1 MTSTLRIQVLLE
13 SELRRHLDFGVIEL
27 ENETDPGR
35 ADLARGD
42 HVRYKV
48 VARNNGDL
56 PFRRVSGFL
65 SETRFAS
72 FRPERFEIQDLRPR
86 EEAVVGEIEARI
98 LENPSDY
105 DGSDWLARVT
115 LIATAAIDD
124 VTIREAE
131 RAVTYRPSRR
141 GRPLA
146 ATPRSVPL
154 SS

>member
-13 SELRRHLDFGVIEL
+13 SELRRHLQFAVIEL
-27 ENETDPGR
+27 ENDTDPGR
-35 ADLARGD
+35 AELVRGD
-42 HVRYKV
+42 RVRFKI
-48 VARNNGDL
+48 VASNDGDL
-56 PFRRVSGFL
+56 PFRRIGGFL

-72 FRPERFEIQDLRPR
+72 FRPERFEVQDLRPR
-86 EEAVVGEIEARI
+86 EEVVVGRIEARI

-124 VTIREAE
+124 VTIRETE
-131 RAVTYRPSRR
+131 RGVAYRPAPRARSL
-141 GRPLA
+141 GNV
-146 ATPRSVPL
+146 PRSIPL